1 MPIHFMLAPD
11 AQSGATIRKQFA
23 QLDAIN
29 VKVGTFDVLLDLLFE
44 YWLLPVTDESEWRT
58 KLSRVA
64 LGMTDAFWAKS
75 IKTDEKSVVDEL
87 DTSVQVLL
95 NALPLDR
102 DELSLLEDNT
112 ARYARYYN
120 DLVAL
125 HNSMGNV
132 LPSAL
137 GKASLWN
144 RSLGLK
150 PLEEIVVYADASLQ
164 LEAWQ
169 WEVVKKLQSPSLD
182 ESFQKLYA
190 QTFASTLDSKH
201 EDISYLQST
210 LFSDELFQNP
220 PERNKLQ
227 WLVARDVQQEVE
239 VVAGMV
245 QSAVKSG
252 ASFDD
257 IAIVIPRDG
266 WYKDFLIQTFQT
278 FKIPLSRAGQ
288 VEEYA
293 DLGTQWVF
301 DALQAQDEF
310 AAPMLFASL
319 FSSPLMPYSLEKGQ
333 YLASVALD
341 NAWRDKEGDI
351 KAHILEKFNDETQ
364 SLILTIIN
372 WQEQTTAQSL
382 NDFLEQLQ
390 ELYPLLGSQEVI
402 RLHKKR
408 FETLLEELSDYF
420 EAFVDVEAKD
430 LLNQIRPYA
439 LQESSER
446 EAFLHSIHVVYETDY
461 MIQEVKHLFV
471 LGFNEG
477 HYPRNL
483 ENVGVFSRM
492 NWESLAKD
500 LNLSL
505 APQEKFYAN
514 AKETFKRQLQCA
526 NESVTFLASALD
538 LQGSRLT
545 LSSSL
550 SDMAFCFHD
559 GIKEKELEPE
569 ELLILLE
576 EEKEVPFFYVTND
589 SVETKKHRELSS
601 DDLNFA
607 QNIFELRK
615 EKDGTLKPE
624 SPSSLEKLMISP
636 LGWFFYRQGLE
647 SKTWGIQELDVATQG
662 TIAHGVFEDC
672 FCPENPTH
680 DLSAIEEI
688 IKRRIHEYAPF
699 LNQDH
704 RRLEHDQLWTSIL
717 KSAEEFKALLIHCD
731 ASVVSTERQLKG
743 EIFGLPVAG
752 RTDAILNILGKNLVL
767 DYKRS
772 GSKGRI
778 SRMKEGYDHQLFLYR
793 VMLDDEN
800 ALTAYYTMN
809 DATLVVDQ
817 EIDCEENLDLNIVGV
832 ENDCTV
838 NASSLLEDRIQ
849 ELINGDIKLN
859 SEGDNKLWED
869 RGVTASYSLEGSP
882 IIKLF
887 MKPEEE
893 EI

>member
-11 AQSGATIRKQFA
+11 AQSGATIREQFA

-29 VKVGTFDVLLDLLFE
+29 VKVGTFDVLLDLLLE
-44 YWLLPVTDESEWRT
+44 YWLLQVTDESEWRM
-58 KLSRVA
+58 KLSHTA
-64 LGMTDAFWAKS
+64 LGMSDAFWAES

-87 DTSVQVLL
+87 DTSLQVLL
-95 NALPLDR
+95 NALPLDV
-102 DELSLLEDNT
+102 DELSVLEANT
-112 ARYARYYN
+112 ARYSRYYN

-125 HNSMGNV
+125 HNGMGNI
-132 LPSAL
+132 LPSTL
-137 GKASLWN
+137 GKARLWN
-144 RSLGLK
+144 KSSELK
-150 PLEEIVVYADASLQ
+150 SLEEIVVYADVTLQ

-169 WEVVKKLQSPSLD
+169 WEVVKKLQSQSLD
-182 ESFQKLYA
+182 VLFQTLYA
-190 QTFASTLDSKH
+190 QTFALKFNSEYD
-201 EDISYLQST
+201 DIIYLQSM
-210 LFSDELFQNP
+210 LFTDQLPNNP
-220 PERNKLQ
+220 SKKNRLQ

-239 VVAGMV
+239 IVAGMV
-245 QSAVKSG
+245 QTAVKSG

-266 WYKDFLIQTFQT
+266 WYKDFLIQTFKT
-278 FKIPLSRAGQ
+278 FHIPLSRAGQ

-293 DLGTQWVF
+293 DLGTQWIF

-319 FSSPLMPYSLEKGQ
+319 FSSPLMPYSLAKGQ

-341 NAWRDKEGDI
+341 NAWRDKEDDI
-351 KAHILEKFNDETQ
+351 KANILEKFSEETQ

-372 WQEQTTAQSL
+372 WQEQTNTQPL
-382 NDFLEQLQ
+382 NDFFEQLE
-390 ELYPLLGSQEVI
+390 ELYPMLNSHESI

-408 FETLLEELSDYF
+408 FKTLLEELNEYLA
-420 EAFVDVEAKD
+420 AFVNAEAKD

-439 LQESSER
+439 LQESLER

-471 LGFNEG
+471 LGFNDG
-477 HYPRNL
+477 HYPKKL

-492 NWESLAKD
+492 NWESLSKD
-500 LNLSL
+500 LKLPL
-505 APQEKFYAN
+505 APQEQFYTN
-514 AKETFKRQLQCA
+514 AKETFKRQMQCA
-526 NESVTFLASALD
+526 KETITFMSSALD

-545 LSSSL
+545 PSSSL

-559 GIKEKELEPE
+559 GKRELEPN

-589 SVETKKHRELSS
+589 TLKTKARKELSS
-601 DDLNFA
+601 TDLNFA

-615 EKDGTLKPE
+615 NEDGTLRPE

-647 SKTWGIQELDVATQG
+647 PKTWGIQELDVATQG

-672 FCPENPTH
+672 FCPKNPTH
-680 DLSAIEEI
+680 DLSDIKDI
-688 IKRRIHEYAPF
+688 IQKRIHEYAPF
-699 LNQDH
+699 LSQDH
-704 RRLEHDQLWTSIL
+704 RRLEHEQLRTSIL

-731 ASVVSTERQLKG
+731 ASVLSTERQLTG
-743 EIFGLPVAG
+743 EIFGISVAG

-767 DYKRS
+767 DYKKS

-778 SRMKEGYDHQLFLYR
+778 SRMKEGYDHQLLLYR

-817 EIDCEENLDLNIVGV
+817 EIDCDENWDFNIVGIEV
-832 ENDCTV
+832 DCTV
-838 NASSLLEDRIQ
+838 NASALLKERIE

-859 SEGDNKLWED
+859 SEGDSKLWEE
-869 RGVTASYSLEGSP
+869 RGVTASYSLESSP
-882 IIKLF
+882 LIKLF
-887 MKPEEE
+887 MKSEEE